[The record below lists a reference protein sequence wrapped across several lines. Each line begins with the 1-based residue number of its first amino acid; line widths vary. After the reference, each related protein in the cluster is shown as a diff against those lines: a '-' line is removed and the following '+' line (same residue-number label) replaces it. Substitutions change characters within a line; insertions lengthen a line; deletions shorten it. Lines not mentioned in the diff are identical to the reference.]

1 MIWTLFGIVALACW
15 FLGFCFTIRLV
26 GWNRRNKGSSECA
39 DKAASRPGS
48 RPPWLDNRTST
59 INFIIG
65 DGSVPPAVT
74 RFPPWNRG
82 SPALR
87 ERGFSLSGSIGP

>member
-39 DKAASRPGS
+39 DKVRQQARKPTPLA
-48 RPPWLDNRTST
+48 
-59 INFIIG
+59 
-65 DGSVPPAVT
+65 
-74 RFPPWNRG
+74 
-82 SPALR
+82 
-87 ERGFSLSGSIGP
+87 